1 MARAPRNVSNFAC
14 DTKNVNA
21 KTERGTDLVAA
32 PKSLAWNLIVTGIV
46 GWFAAFSLTL
56 ERLHVAADPGA
67 TLSCDVGV
75 FVSCKSVMLTEQ
87 ARLFGFPNPIIGLGA
102 FVFPI
107 AVGFAILAGA
117 RFAQWFWRTFFV
129 GVSMGTLFV
138 LWLFIQSTFVINVL
152 CPYCM
157 IAWAA
162 MIPMFWALFLY
173 LAREDVLELPVR
185 FTPFFDRAY
194 DRAWL
199 FALATELL
207 IAVVIA
213 IRFWSQWPSLFDSLA

>member
-1 MARAPRNVSNFAC
+1 MARAPQNVSKLAC

-21 KTERGTDLVAA
+21 KTESGSDLVAG
-32 PKSLAWNLIVTGIV
+32 PRSLAWNLIVTGIF

-56 ERLHVAADPGA
+56 ERLHVAADPEA

-87 ARLFGFPNPIIGLGA
+87 ARLFGFPNPLIGLGA
-102 FVFPI
+102 FIFPI

-117 RFAQWFWRTFFV
+117 RFAQWFWRSFFI
-129 GVSMGTLFV
+129 GVSLGTLFV

-173 LAREDVLELPVR
+173 LAREDVLRLPVR
-185 FTPFFDRAY
+185 FTAFFDKAY

-199 FALATELL
+199 FALGTEVL
-207 IAVVIA
+207 IAAVIVV
-213 IRFWSQWPSLFDSLA
+213 RFWSQWPSLFSLLA